1 MDSTKEILLAPHND
15 DENLFASYTIQR
27 IKPLVVVVTDGYI
40 QGNRG
45 DGITAEERR
54 EESRKAAKLLG
65 YEVIFLGI
73 KDTELTEELLEKE
86 LIKLQPHGWVYAP
99 AIQGGNAQHDL
110 VGRVADKLYGSTD
123 PKGFGYV
130 THYTTYTR
138 TELWTTGSK
147 EIIPTQ
153 EEIDLKNKALDCYQ
167 SQINLGST
175 APHFFAVRGRS
186 EFYA

>member
-1 MDSTKEILLAPHND
+1 MESTKILLAPHND
-15 DENLFASYTIQR
+15 DEHLFASYTIQR
-27 IKPLVVVVTDGYI
+27 EKPLVVICTDGYI

-65 YEVIFLGI
+65 YEVMFLGI
-73 KDTELTEELLEKE
+73 KDTELEAQKLEARLKIFKE
-86 LIKLQPHGWVYAP
+86 DLVVYAP
-99 AIQGGNAQHDL
+99 ALQGGNAQHDL
-110 VGRVADKLYGSTD
+110 IGQVAAQMFKN
-123 PKGFGYV
+123 V
-130 THYTTYTR
+130 VHYTTYTR
-138 TELWTTGSK
+138 TELWTKGSK

-175 APHFFAVRGRS
+175 APHFFAVRNRS
-186 EFYA
+186 EFYI